1 MRKDIL
7 KDALEKFKKEG
18 KSQISFAYI
27 AEDDSKDFD
36 YIGHN
41 EVTFGGTQAQC
52 KFMYGNRNN
61 NGLVAIN
68 KLDVDLGIHHTV
80 VTEYYNEIFG
90 ILFSTEG
97 GDLGTQNAVRKHD
110 KGYDLTKIIPHI
122 IVNKADDN
130 VTANMALYD
139 VRVENADNTVS
150 YYVKRPTS
158 ITMVGMTV
166 DGEVLT
172 DYPST
177 SLTRDVDTTSV
188 IYIEVPINNMDFA
201 EHFIKLGDI
210 NRRYY
215 NSIAVLFG
223 KKIDATVNS
232 KTVSTHKDIIVTNK
246 YHELPVE
253 LGKYQRNIKVIISAF
268 FS

>member
-1 MRKDIL
+1 MDKVVL
-7 KDALEKFKKEG
+7 KDALAKFKENG
-18 KSQISFAYI
+18 KNQVSFAYI
-27 AEDDSKDFD
+27 VEEGSEGFD

-52 KFMYGNRNN
+52 KFMYGERNN
-61 NGLVAIN
+61 NGMVAID
-68 KLDVDLGIHHTV
+68 KLDADLGINLTV
-80 VTEYYNEIFG
+80 VQEYYKEIFG

-97 GDLGTQNAVRKHD
+97 GDLGTQNAVVKHD
-110 KGYDLTKIIPHI
+110 KGYDIDKIIPHL
-122 IVNKADDN
+122 IVPKDEDN
-130 VTANMALYD
+130 IVANMALYD
-139 VRVENADNTVS
+139 VRVENEDNTVS
-150 YYVKRPTS
+150 YYVKKPTS

-166 DGEVLT
+166 DGEVLS

-177 SLTRDVDTTSV
+177 SLTRDVDTVSV
-188 IYIEVPINNMDFA
+188 IYIEVPLNNIDFA
-201 EHFIKLGDI
+201 AHFVKLGDI

-215 NSIAVLFG
+215 NSIGVLFG
-223 KKIDATVNS
+223 TKVDATVDTN
-232 KTVSTHKDIIVTNK
+232 TISTHKDIIVTNK

>member
-7 KDALEKFKKEG
+7 KDALRKFKEG
-18 KSQISFAYI
+18 SKPQISFAYI
-27 AEDDSKDFD
+27 VEDGAEGFD
-36 YIGHN
+36 YLGHN
-41 EVTFGGTQAQC
+41 EVTFGGTQSQC
-52 KFMYGNRNN
+52 KFMYGERNN
-61 NGLVAIN
+61 NGMVAIN
-68 KLDVDLGIHHTV
+68 KLDTDLGITHTV
-80 VTEYYNEIFG
+80 ITEYYNEIFG

-97 GDLGTQNAVRKHD
+97 GDLGTQNAVIRHD
-110 KGYDLTKIIPHI
+110 KGYDLDKIIPHL
-122 IVNKADDN
+122 IVAKDDDD
-130 VTANMALYD
+130 VEANMAIYD

-158 ITMVGMTV
+158 INMVGMTV

-188 IYIEVPINNMDFA
+188 IYIEIPINNTDFA
-201 EHFIKLGDI
+201 DHFVKLGDI

-215 NSIAVLFG
+215 NSMAVLFG

-253 LGKYQRNIKVIISAF
+253 LGKYQRNIKVIVSAF

>member
-1 MRKDIL
+1 MNKLVL
-7 KDALEKFKKEG
+7 KDALGKFKENSKN
-18 KSQISFAYI
+18 QVSFAYI
-27 AEDDSKDFD
+27 VEDGDESFD
-36 YIGHN
+36 YLGHN

-61 NGLVAIN
+61 NGLVAVD
-68 KLDVDLGIHHTV
+68 KLDVDLGINLTV
-80 VTEYYNEIFG
+80 VQEYYKEIFG

-97 GDLGTQNAVRKHD
+97 GDLGTQNAVLKHD
-110 KGYDLTKIIPHI
+110 KGYDITKIIPHLI
-122 IVNKADDN
+122 IPKADDN
-130 VTANMALYD
+130 VEANMALYD

-150 YYVKRPTS
+150 YYVKKPTS

-177 SLTRDVDTTSV
+177 SLTRDVDTVSV
-188 IYIEVPINNMDFA
+188 IYIEVPLNNVDFA
-201 EHFIKLGDI
+201 EHFVRLGDI

-215 NSIAVLFG
+215 NSIGVLFG
-223 KKIDATVNS
+223 TKVDATIDS
-232 KTVSTHKDIIVTNK
+232 KTVTTHKDIIVTNK